1 MNLEH
6 PILLVPKEFW
16 DILRGHMDYLLLK
29 TMNTEQKRITV
40 YCDFD
45 YAGDPDNKRST
56 TGYCVYLGGNL
67 VKYCIKE
74 AKYYIKYRG

>member
-1 MNLEH
+1 
-6 PILLVPKEFW
+6 
-16 DILRGHMDYLLLK
+16 
-29 TMNTEQKRITV
+29 MNTEQKRITV
-40 YCDFD
+40 YCNFD